1 MKEIPDFLYIAKLK
15 NAEAEEGEEWEGRIK
30 AMTRSIRNNLENL
43 KAEILA
49 RIRGEVDRDAEVA
62 KMRQQDVMDKID
74 SNRRHAE
81 KIREQLE
88 KNQVMLEKK
97 LEEKL
102 EKKLMKQDE
111 KLSEIKQLLKD
122 LAEKKWKIKRQ
133 EPEVSLTANQEV
145 SSSTRQHF
153 STSKS
158 HNDWDLQNLLHF
170 WNKPMNLILL

>member
-81 KIREQLE
+81 KI
-88 KNQVMLEKK
+88 
-97 LEEKL
+97 EE
-102 EKKLMKQDE
+102 KLMKQDD
-111 KLSEIKQLLKD
+111 KLSEMMTLLKD
-122 LAEKKWKIKRQ
+122 LAAKK
-133 EPEVSLTANQEV
+133 
-145 SSSTRQHF
+145 
-153 STSKS
+153 
-158 HNDWDLQNLLHF
+158 
-170 WNKPMNLILL
+170 

>member
-88 KNQVMLEKK
+88 KNQERLEKK
-97 LEEKL
+97 LEKELK
-102 EKKLMKQDE
+102 EMKENQ
-111 KLSEIKQLLKD
+111 SEMMTLLKD
-122 LAEKKWKIKRQ
+122 LAAKK
-133 EPEVSLTANQEV
+133 
-145 SSSTRQHF
+145 
-153 STSKS
+153 
-158 HNDWDLQNLLHF
+158 
-170 WNKPMNLILL
+170 

>member
-30 AMTRSIRNNLENL
+30 AMTRSIRNNLQNL

-81 KIREQLE
+81 KI
-88 KNQVMLEKK
+88 
-97 LEEKL
+97 EE
-102 EKKLMKQDE
+102 KLMKQDD
-111 KLSEIKQLLKD
+111 KLSEMMTLLKD
-122 LAEKKWKIKRQ
+122 LAAKK
-133 EPEVSLTANQEV
+133 
-145 SSSTRQHF
+145 
-153 STSKS
+153 
-158 HNDWDLQNLLHF
+158 
-170 WNKPMNLILL
+170 